1 VCQCRWRQ
9 HKHITYECDTRLT
22 HAGSNTTSNTTTNK
36 ELSLR
41 EIDQRITD
49 LRKEQTHI
57 QDVYKKLAQ
66 FLHAKS
72 LIPIND
78 VYIEYL
84 QYFIREEQMKQNTG
98 DYNTETIASL
108 EKMMVDYKNE
118 MEQFKKTLQDQ
129 REAGEQIEII
139 SFDEVFALAGSL
151 YHLPINGKKIRAQVN
166 EIKIG
171 QRQSTSEREKFIE
184 LPAKAAKSQVM
195 LQLKRIVT
203 SQSQQ

>member
-151 YHLPINGKKIRAQVN
+151 YYLPINGKKIRAQVN

-184 LPAKAAKSQVM
+184 LPAKAASSKIM
-195 LQLKRIVT
+195 LQLKHIVT
-203 SQSQQ
+203 SQSHE